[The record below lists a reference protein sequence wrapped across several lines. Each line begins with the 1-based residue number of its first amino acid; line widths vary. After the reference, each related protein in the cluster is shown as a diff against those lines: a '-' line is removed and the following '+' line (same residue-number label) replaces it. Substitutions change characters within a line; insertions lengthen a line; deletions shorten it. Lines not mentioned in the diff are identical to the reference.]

1 MIARVT
7 VQLGKTLDINS
18 FVNSKTG
25 EKTKDTSAIV
35 TEKLGENK
43 DMRVIVTVINWS
55 IKKLVL

>member
-35 TEKLGENK
+35 TEKLGEN
-43 DMRVIVTVINWS
+43 
-55 IKKLVL
+55 

>member
-55 IKKLVL
+55 IK